1 MHTFFS
7 VINRMKYINRWGLMR
22 NIEKENLQQHSH
34 ETAVLAHA
42 LATIANERFD
52 AGINA
57 DRAAVLALYHDA
69 SEIVTGDLPTPIK
82 YGTPELRNS
91 YAKKEEHAKN
101 ILINRL
107 PDYLKPVYTD
117 ILDSESAPEWPY
129 VKTADTL
136 SAYIKCVTEIK
147 AGNTEFSA
155 AEKNI
160 YKKLEKN
167 PLPALHVFMEE
178 FLPAY
183 GRTLD
188 ES

>member
-1 MHTFFS
+1 MHTFFA

-22 NIEKENLQQHSH
+22 NTEKENLQQHSH
-34 ETAVLAHA
+34 ETAVIAHA
-42 LATIANERFD
+42 LATIANKRF
-52 AGINA
+52 GENINA
-57 DRAAVLALYHDA
+57 EKAAVLALYHDA

-82 YGTPELRNS
+82 YGTPQLRKS
-91 YAKKEEHAKN
+91 YGQMEDHAKK
-101 ILINRL
+101 ILLKRL
-107 PDYLKPVYTD
+107 PDYLKPVYED

-129 VKTADTL
+129 VKAADTL
-136 SAYIKCVTEIK
+136 SAYIKCVTEK
-147 AGNTEFSA
+147 SAGNAEFSA

-160 YKKLEKN
+160 YKKLESN

-183 GRTLD
+183 GKTLD